1 MADALSD
8 VPVMNPPPVTAFS
21 NYDRFEFRDFVLAT
35 TTEPHEKPIMKIR
48 EFVGQVI
55 KPRVEA
61 WNGIPIKSEPP
72 KVLLVEPVIERLK
85 FVGGVTRFFAGQ
97 IFGASYVVIRV
108 KFTDAE
114 TRTVIAEP
122 VFAAKAGAFAG
133 IFGTPD
139 NAMCA
144 DIVKKM
150 DEYLTG
156 NFAAAVG
163 GKSGV

>member
-8 VPVMNPPPVTAFS
+8 IPAMNPPPVTAFS
-21 NYDRFEFRDFVLAT
+21 QYDRFEFRDFVLASNS
-35 TTEPHEKPIMKIR
+35 EPHEKPIMKIR

-55 KPRVEA
+55 RPRVES
-61 WNGIPIKSEPP
+61 WNGIPLKSEQPR
-72 KVLLVEPVIERLK
+72 VLLVEPVIERLK

-97 IFGASYVVIRV
+97 IFGASYVVIKV

-114 TRTVIAEP
+114 THAVVAEP

-144 DIVKKM
+144 DIVKKI
-150 DEYLTG
+150 DDYLTL
-156 NFAAAVG
+156 NFTAAVG